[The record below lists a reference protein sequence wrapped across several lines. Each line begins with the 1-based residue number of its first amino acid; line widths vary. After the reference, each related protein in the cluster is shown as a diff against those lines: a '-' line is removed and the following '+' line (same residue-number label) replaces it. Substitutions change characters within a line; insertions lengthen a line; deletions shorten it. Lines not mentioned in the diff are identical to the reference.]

1 MFDDM
6 IVPAFYNPGEL
17 DFLEM
22 SLDNIRKN
30 SDVQQEVEEAEGLN
44 DNKDIAN
51 VFIGGFN

>member
-30 SDVQQEVEEAEGLN
+30 SDVQHEVEKAEELN
-44 DNKDIAN
+44 NNKDIAN
-51 VFIGGFN
+51 VFIGGSN